1 MGWCFWCK
9 FYFELTYFCGCCT
22 SHSTSAPREIMG
34 AVATALMEGCGKVEL
49 EDCNHAAFVPTAG
62 KSLLL
67 PDTYKWYGS
76 AGLIDEWVSFL

>member
-1 MGWCFWCK
+1 M
-9 FYFELTYFCGCCT
+9 
-22 SHSTSAPREIMG
+22 A